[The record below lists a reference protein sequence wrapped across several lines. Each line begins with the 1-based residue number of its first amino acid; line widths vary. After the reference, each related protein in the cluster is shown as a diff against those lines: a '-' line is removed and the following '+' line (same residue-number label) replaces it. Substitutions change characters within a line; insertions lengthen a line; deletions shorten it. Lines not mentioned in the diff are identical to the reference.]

1 MADLSFKEKAERNQ
15 KIKTVINYTLLVFCA
30 SLSMF
35 PFVWMILTSLKP
47 SGEVLSS
54 KIELFGSR
62 IEWSNYSTAWNYLP
76 FGQFMFNSLFVAV
89 MGTVITLITSSM
101 AAYAF
106 SRLRFKGRD
115 TLFGLYLTTLMIPQQ
130 VIIIPLFLMMNKMGW
145 TNSYASLIVPWA
157 FTAYGTFLMRQFY
170 LSLPY
175 ELDEAARIDGCGHM
189 GVFLRILLPQ
199 LKPALVTLAV
209 ITFLG
214 YWNGL
219 LWPLVI
225 LNQEMM
231 WTLPIGLQMFMGQYG
246 TEWNLLM
253 AATTI
258 TTIPGIIIFIF
269 AQKYYVQGISM
280 SGMGGR

>member
-145 TNSYASLIVPWA
+145 TN
-157 FTAYGTFLMRQFY
+157 
-170 LSLPY
+170 
-175 ELDEAARIDGCGHM
+175 
-189 GVFLRILLPQ
+189 
-199 LKPALVTLAV
+199 
-209 ITFLG
+209 
-214 YWNGL
+214 
-219 LWPLVI
+219 
-225 LNQEMM
+225 
-231 WTLPIGLQMFMGQYG
+231 
-246 TEWNLLM
+246 
-253 AATTI
+253 
-258 TTIPGIIIFIF
+258 
-269 AQKYYVQGISM
+269 
-280 SGMGGR
+280 

>member
-1 MADLSFKEKAERNQ
+1 MADLSIKEKAIRIR
-15 KIKTVINYTLLVFCA
+15 KIKTAINYTLLVFCT

-76 FGQFMFNSLFVAV
+76 FGQFMLNSLFVAV
-89 MGTVITLITSSM
+89 SGTVITLITSSM

-106 SRLRFKGRD
+106 SRLRFRGRD

-145 TNSYASLIVPWA
+145 TNSYASLIIPWA

-170 LSLPY
+170 LTLPY
-175 ELDEAARIDGCGHM
+175 ELDEASRIDGCGHM

>member
-1 MADLSFKEKAERNQ
+1 MANLSIQKNVIINK
-15 KIKTVINYTLLVFCA
+15 KIKTAINYTFLVFCS
-30 SLSMF
+30 SLMMF
-35 PFVWMILTSLKP
+35 PFAWMILTSLKP

-76 FGQFMFNSLFVAV
+76 FGQFMLNSLYVAV
-89 MGTVITLITSSM
+89 IGTLITLATSSM

-115 TLFGLYLTTLMIPQQ
+115 SLFGLYLTTLMIPQQ

-170 LSLPY
+170 LTLPY

-189 GVFLRILLPQ
+189 GVFLRILIPQ

-225 LNQEMM
+225 LNQETM

-258 TTIPGIIIFIF
+258 TTIPGFIIFVF